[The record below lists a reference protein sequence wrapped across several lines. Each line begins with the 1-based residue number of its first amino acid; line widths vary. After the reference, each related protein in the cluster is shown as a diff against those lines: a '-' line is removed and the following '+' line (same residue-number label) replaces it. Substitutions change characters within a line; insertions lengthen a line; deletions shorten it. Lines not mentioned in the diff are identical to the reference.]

1 MWLFIEPSDVWLFR
15 DGRPF
20 DAGSDHRAASV
31 FPPHPTTIQ
40 GALRRQVL
48 ALYGVDVDK
57 YRFRQDV
64 PEQVRREIGLPPPAP
79 GKPGELGTI
88 QLRGPFVARRKSD
101 GIMPYFPCPADVIK
115 VERVI
120 QLRLE
125 PQPEFAANWPEDESQ
140 LQPLVH
146 DPIQPAED
154 SRDWL
159 SAQSLSKYLAGQP
172 LDTQDLVAERDLFD
186 REGRFGVGLDDS
198 IKRPSEGLLYQI
210 EYVRPA
216 KEVGLL
222 VQVSGLREDKW
233 DKHGLFNLGGEMRAA
248 RYEMLEVE
256 PSMPRGSMADGTFK
270 VYLATPARFDAG
282 WHSTKWKGLDLTLR
296 AAAVSR
302 PQPIGGWDVAL
313 NRQKPMRRYV
323 PAGSVYYFAGDPARL
338 PEFLCDDATDGQIG
352 FGHYYIGRQ

>member
-48 ALYGVDVDK
+48 ALYGVDVDQ
-57 YRFRQDV
+57 YRNRQDV
-64 PEQVRREIGLPPPAP
+64 PEDVARQIGWPPTRDEP
-79 GKPGELGTI
+79 GTLGTI
-88 QLRGPFVARRKSD
+88 QLRGPFVAKRQSV
-101 GIMPYFPCPADVIK
+101 GIMPYFPCPVDVLKVEQVIK
-115 VERVI
+115 
-120 QLRLE
+120 LRLE
-125 PQPEFAANWPEDESQ
+125 PQPQFVANWPGDEDE
-140 LQPLVH
+140 LQPLVY
-146 DPIQPAED
+146 DPIKPAED
-154 SRDWL
+154 IRAWL
-159 SAQSLSKYLAGQP
+159 SAESLSKYLAGQP
-172 LDTQDLVAERDLFD
+172 LDTRDLVAERDLFE

-216 KEVGLL
+216 QDVGLL
-222 VQVSGLREDKW
+222 VQASGLREDKW

-248 RYEMLEVE
+248 HYELLDAG
-256 PSMPRGSMADGTFK
+256 PAWPRSDSAGDTFK
-270 VYLATPARFDAG
+270 VCLTTPAFFDEG
-282 WHSTKWKGLDLTLR
+282 WRSTQWKKWGLTLR

-302 PQPIGGWDVAL
+302 PQAIGGWDVAL

-323 PAGSVYYFAGDPARL
+323 PAGSVYYFDGDPAKL
-338 PEFLCDDATDGQIG
+338 PESLCDDATDSQIG
-352 FGHYYIGRQ
+352 FGHYFIGRQ